1 MTDHL
6 RAFREL
12 ERTGVLLVSDAVLPS
27 LAGLVAQTPI
37 HGSWWSHPEAH
48 AIFLLAKKLGDHPEA
63 LTVRLLSGKFT
74 YVHRRLWPSLFAVA
88 GAREPWQ
95 LDGLPA
101 AAAALLDDVTTQG
114 VARVDHL
121 AAERGL
127 KVKTLGD
134 AARQLEARLLAYSES
149 IHTESGSHAKQLETW
164 RHVARRV
171 KLKDSR
177 VSVERGKKN
186 FEEIAAALQA
196 RFGRSVPLP
205 WSGKERSH
213 LRR

>member
-37 HGSWWSHPEAH
+37 LGSWWSHPEAH
-48 AIFLLAKKLGDHPEA
+48 AIFLVAEKLSDHPEV

-74 YVHRRLWPSLFAVA
+74 YVHRTLWPSLFAVA

-101 AAAALLDDVTTQG
+101 AAAALLDEATTRG
-114 VARVDHL
+114 VVRLDHL
-121 AAERGL
+121 AAERRL

-134 AARQLEARLLAYSES
+134 AARQLEARLLVYSES
-149 IHTESGSHAKQLETW
+149 VHTESGSHAKQIEAW

-171 KLKDSR
+171 KLKDGV
-177 VSVERGKKN
+177 VSVEQGKKN
-186 FEEIAAALQA
+186 FEEIAVALQA
-196 RFGRSVPLP
+196 RFGKPVRLP

-213 LRR
+213 PRR